1 MKRLKKMLTAG
12 LLLVALGGSSW
23 AATGSEP
30 LQKDDLFSG
39 TDQFANDAK
48 SVTEVNLDKRML
60 AMMDKFVSSNAAS
73 NGEQAELNLAKK
85 MDFVYV
91 RSYEFEKPGQYKA
104 ADLDAFRKR
113 LEGAEWSHIV
123 KERTKDEQNDVWVRT
138 GDDGQFSE
146 LVVISAEALELN
158 FVHLKGHMTLTEL
171 ESAGAKF
178 GVPQNALPTPEKRP
192 K

>member
-1 MKRLKKMLTAG
+1 MKRLMKMLVAV
-12 LLLVALGGSSW
+12 LLLVTLSAPAW
-23 AATGSEP
+23 AAEEADA
-30 LQKDDLFSG
+30 LQKDDLFQG
-39 TDQFANDAK
+39 TDQFSKDAR

-60 AMMDKFVSSNAAS
+60 AMMDKFTSAAAAS
-73 NGEQAELNLAKK
+73 KGEKAELNLAKK

-113 LEGAEWSHIV
+113 LEGADWSHIV
-123 KERTKDEQNDVWVRT
+123 KERTKDEQNDVWVRI
-138 GDDGQFSE
+138 GDEGQFAE
-146 LVVISAEALELN
+146 LVVISAEANELN
-158 FVHLKGHMTLTEL
+158 FVHLKGHMTLQEL

-178 GVPQNALPTPEKRP
+178 GVPQSAVQAPEKRS